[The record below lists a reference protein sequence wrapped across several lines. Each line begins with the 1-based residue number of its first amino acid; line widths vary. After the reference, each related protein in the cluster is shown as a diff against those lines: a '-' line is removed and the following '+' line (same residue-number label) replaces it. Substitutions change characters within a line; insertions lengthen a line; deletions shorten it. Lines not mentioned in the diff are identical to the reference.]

1 MGRESNGKYVM
12 LCNRLL
18 CYHSGDNDKDGA
30 MRATTWRK
38 TMTKM
43 IMWHG
48 SRNVSELNPSSL
60 KHRARA

>member
-1 MGRESNGKYVM
+1 M

-18 CYHSGDNDKDGA
+18 CYHDGDNDKDGGA
-30 MRATTWRK
+30 MRMTTWTK

-48 SRNVSELNPSSL
+48 SRNVFELNPSSL
-60 KHRARA
+60 KHGV